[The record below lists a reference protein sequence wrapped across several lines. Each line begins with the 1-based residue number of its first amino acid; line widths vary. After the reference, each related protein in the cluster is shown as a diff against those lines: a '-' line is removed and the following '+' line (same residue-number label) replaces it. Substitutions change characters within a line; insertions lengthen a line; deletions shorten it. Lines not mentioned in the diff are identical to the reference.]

1 QLLDAPLRHGDHG
14 GARGQGDTGG
24 AGLADHRPQ
33 AGIAGDR
40 PLGVDDDELAGAH
53 GVHGCG
59 ERTGRAR
66 GHAGDRDLTG
76 GADDPTGGRDVEDL
90 RLREVAGKATVVV
103 DEVREGQR
111 VDV

>member
-1 QLLDAPLRHGDHG
+1 
-14 GARGQGDTGG
+14 
-24 AGLADHRPQ
+24 
-33 AGIAGDR
+33 
-40 PLGVDDDELAGAH
+40 H

-111 VDV
+111 VDVGEVVGRDDASALGGDVLAAGPVAPGGRQQRGLDDRDRDP